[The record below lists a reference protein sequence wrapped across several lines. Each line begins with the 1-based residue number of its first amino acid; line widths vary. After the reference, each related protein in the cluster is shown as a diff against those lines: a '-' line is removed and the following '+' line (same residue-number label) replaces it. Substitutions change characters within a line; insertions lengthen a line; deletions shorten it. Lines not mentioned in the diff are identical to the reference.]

1 MDLSFLKKFGIDK
14 PWVLYAIL
22 AIVVAL
28 IIMYFA
34 YSSRS
39 CSTSTE
45 GFADNTDKREK
56 TAELMFFYVDWC
68 PHCKTAKPV
77 WESLKSTY
85 ETAKIKDRRIIF
97 TEVNCTNETKEI
109 EALMDKYKIEG
120 YPTFK
125 LIKDNQVYDFDA
137 KPSEESLVSFMN
149 QFL

>member
-45 GFADNTDKREK
+45 GFADNSEKREK

-85 ETAKIKDRRIIF
+85 ETAKMKDRRIIF

>member
-14 PWVLYAIL
+14 PWVLYTIL

-34 YSSRS
+34 YSSR
-39 CSTSTE
+39 TSPTSIE
-45 GFADNTDKREK
+45 NFTDNKEK